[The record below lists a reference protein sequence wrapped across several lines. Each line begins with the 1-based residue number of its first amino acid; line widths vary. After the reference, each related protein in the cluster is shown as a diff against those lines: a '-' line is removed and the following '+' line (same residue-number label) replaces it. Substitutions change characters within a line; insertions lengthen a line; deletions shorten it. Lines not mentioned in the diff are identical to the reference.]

1 MPGDFYG
8 LGFAFPPRVDAT
20 TGALALVGDTA
31 VVAQAIRLI
40 LRTQPGDRLMRPGY
54 GCDLKQ
60 FLFQPNTVATRR
72 LITQEVAR
80 AITANEDRVR
90 LDSVNVTA
98 SEIEPAQVDIAI
110 SYTLVRTGAAS
121 GVAVPFRLDVQRT

>member
-8 LGFAFPPRVDAT
+8 LGFAFPPRVDAA
-20 TGALALVGDTA
+20 TGALAIVGDTA

-60 FLFQPNTVATRR
+60 FLFNPNTVATRR
-72 LITQEVAR
+72 LIAQEVTR
-80 AITANEDRVR
+80 AINSNEDRVR
-90 LDSVNVTA
+90 LDSVDVTA
-98 SEIEPAQVDIAI
+98 SELDPAQVDIAI
-110 SYTLVRTGAAS
+110 SYTLVRTGAMS
-121 GVAVPFRLDVQRT
+121 GFSEPFQLDVGQR

>member
-20 TGALALVGDTA
+20 TGALAIVGDTT
-31 VVAQAIRLI
+31 VVDQAIRLI
-40 LRTQPGDRLMRPGY
+40 LRTQPGDRLMRPDY

-60 FLFQPNTVATRR
+60 FLFNPNTVATRR
-72 LITQEVAR
+72 LIEQEVTR
-80 AITANEDRVR
+80 AINGNEDRVR
-90 LDSVNVTA
+90 LDSVDVTV
-98 SEIEPAQVDIAI
+98 SEFEPAQVDIAV

-121 GVAVPFRLDVQRT
+121 GVSVPLRLDVGQR

>member
-8 LGFAFPPRVDAT
+8 LGFAFPPRVDPT
-20 TGALALVGDTA
+20 TGALAIVGDTT

-60 FLFQPNTVATRR
+60 FLFNPNTVATRR
-72 LITQEVAR
+72 LIAQEVTR
-80 AITANEDRVR
+80 AINSNEDRVR
-90 LDSVNVTA
+90 LDSVDVTA
-98 SEIEPAQVDIAI
+98 NELEPAQVDIAV
-110 SYTLVRTGAAS
+110 SYTLVRTGAMS
-121 GVAVPFRLDVQRT
+121 GLSVPFRLDVEQR